1 MHEILS
7 RHPSFLAFE
16 EKVGKLD
23 EAEAAWR
30 ERTSAARADYKA
42 QVADYRREK
51 QAALLSGSEP
61 PVEPE
66 PLPDNSDEARL
77 FLDQRSAL
85 RARRRDLLADLAP
98 EVEDAAHRR
107 WREIA
112 DEARPH
118 VDALEKLADE
128 SRELVATVRMT
139 LVPAERRDADAVP
152 PGHGRGDR
160 MRHSVSVG
168 DLVDI
173 IANDGSPFD
182 PVAPPGPRMIAAT
195 FEAPPRPEDEPPSP
209 PSPARDRTPAPI
221 QVKGA

>member
-7 RHPSFLAFE
+7 THPAYLAHE
-16 EKVGKLD
+16 EEVSKLD
-23 EAEAAWR
+23 GAEAKWR
-30 ERTSAARADYKA
+30 ERTSAARADYGA

-51 QAALLSGSEP
+51 QAALISGSEP

-66 PLPDNSDEARL
+66 PLPDNSDEARML
-77 FLDQRSAL
+77 LDQRSAL

-128 SRELVATVRMT
+128 SRELVATVRMV
-139 LVPAERRDADAVP
+139 LLPAERRDAVP
-152 PGHGRGDR
+152 PQHGRSDR
-160 MRHSVSVG
+160 MRFALSVV

-173 IANDGSPFD
+173 IADDGTPFD
-182 PVAPPGPRMIAAT
+182 PVAPPGPRMIAAS
-195 FEAPPRPEDEPPSP
+195 FESPRRWLVLGSRRPSP
-209 PSPARDRTPAPI
+209 TRDRSPSPLQR
-221 QVKGA
+221 KGA